1 MLDWVERSV
10 VPSTWARYKKYWE
23 EWFSLDVEFGIAGDD
38 SERNGRLVWVLAN
51 AFEGRTSGAGIDKKM
66 AALAFLFKLM
76 GWRDVT
82 KEFIVRQ
89 AIKGYKRGKGT
100 VDQRRPITLHI
111 LEGLLGVLPQVFGGN
126 GLKVQLFEA
135 QGCNTCPIRCYREYI
150 AVRPQKRG
158 SFLIHNDGS
167 CLSRFQFVA
176 VFKKAMT
183 VLGLAVK
190 DYGSHSFR
198 IGAATEAAR
207 WGLGEEM
214 IRKIGRWESNRFKSY
229 ERSKV
234 PPNGQQLGFLEEQ
247 ATVRW
252 LGVGGL
258 CWEEVV
264 PMIIQEAKRVGPP
277 NIILVHAGGNDLA
290 RCPMKQLTKNIK
302 RDFVR
307 LWTIF
312 PGVCLLWSEI
322 LPRKKWR
329 GARSHGAVDNARIKI
344 NKAVSKFVQGQGGV
358 AIRHREFD
366 NPGEFCSVDEV
377 HLNELGMDLFN
388 FNLRDS
394 LGFAWRVWRGMQ
406 H

>member
-1 MLDWVERSV
+1 MVAGTRSDSNRLLGGPQQGQV
-10 VPSTWARYKKYWE
+10 TASGTAVGGE
-23 EWFSLDVEFGIAGDD
+23 IA
-38 SERNGRLVWVLAN
+38 
-51 AFEGRTSGAGIDKKM
+51 
-66 AALAFLFKLM
+66 
-76 GWRDVT
+76 
-82 KEFIVRQ
+82 
-89 AIKGYKRGKGT
+89 
-100 VDQRRPITLHI
+100 VDQSGMALPPLLSFQVPGATSSGCQFRTDPVQEGGMNRSHVPVGQISQAGARSGHPRDPLPGSG
-111 LEGLLGVLPQVFGGN
+111 LENRVRGN
-126 GLKVQLFEA
+126 V
-135 QGCNTCPIRCYREYI
+135 RCI
-150 AVRPQKRG
+150 IWMVG
-158 SFLIHNDGS
+158 
-167 CLSRFQFVA
+167 
-176 VFKKAMT
+176 
-183 VLGLAVK
+183 
-190 DYGSHSFR
+190 HSFISR
-198 IGAATEAAR
+198 AQ
-207 WGLGEEM
+207 
-214 IRKIGRWESNRFKSY
+214 

-234 PPNGQQLGFLEEQ
+234 RPNGQQLGFLEEQ

-264 PMIIQEAKRVGPP
+264 PMIIQEARRVGPP

-307 LWTIF
+307 LWSIF

-329 GARSHGAVDNARIKI
+329 GARSHGAVDSARIKI

-366 NPGEFCSVDEV
+366 NPSEYCCADGV

-388 FNLRDS
+388 FNLWDS